1 MTRLLYA
8 LIGCLLLALAG
19 CGGGG
24 SGSGGGTTSTV
35 SGTASKGLIRNG
47 TVTIYALNPDG
58 TQGGQLAT
66 ADTDSNGHY
75 SATLTNYSGP
85 ILAVAYG
92 SYVDEA
98 TGQTVTLT
106 AANPLRAA
114 LPSASGTV
122 SLPITGLTEL
132 AVRQA
137 GTLTPAHITDANAV
151 ISSVFKVDILA
162 TSPVDATPSA
172 LGAAGVT
179 AGQRDYTLALA
190 ALSQLASTSSG
201 GTPGQKLE
209 AALATIS
216 QGITSSNISS
226 QTASTFVNALD
237 SYLSTNGGVNDVVT
251 SHGGSALVS
260 VGSRRAVL
268 TVAVSGAGPGINGA
282 EFNMSFPAG
291 VTVKSQ
297 SDGLTDNC
305 VLGATAGT
313 SGALLAGSFT
323 AASGST
329 PGVLRVVLVSATP
342 VIDGTIL
349 VINADVADGLTPA
362 MADFPISFVSVVG
375 ADGAPVNGATV
386 AVTGVSVQ

>member
-8 LIGCLLLALAG
+8 LIGCLLLILAG

-24 SGSGGGTTSTV
+24 GGGGTTSTV

-47 TVTIYALNPDG
+47 TVIIYAINPDG

-66 ADTDSNGHY
+66 ATTDSNGHY
-75 SATLTNYSGP
+75 SATLTNYTGP
-85 ILAVAYG
+85 ILAVAFG

-98 TGQTVTLT
+98 TGQTVTLA

-122 SLPITGLTEL
+122 SLPVTGLTEL

-137 GTLTPAHITDANAV
+137 GTLTPTHITDANAL

-162 TSPVDATPSA
+162 TTPVDATPSA

-179 AGQRDYTLALA
+179 PGQRDYTLALA

-201 GTPGQKLE
+201 GTPGQKLD
-209 AALATIS
+209 AALATLS
-216 QGITSSNISS
+216 QGITSNISS

-237 SYLSTNGGVNDVVT
+237 SYLSSNSGVNEVVT

-260 VGSRRAVL
+260 VGSRRAVI
-268 TVAVSGAGPGINGA
+268 TVAVSGAGTGIHGA
-282 EFNMSFPAG
+282 EFSMSFPAG

-329 PGVLRVVLVSATP
+329 PGVLRAVLVSATA
-342 VIDGTIL
+342 VTDGAIL
-349 VINADVADGLTPA
+349 VINADVADSLTPTA
-362 MADFPISFVSVVG
+362 AEFPISLVSVVG
-375 ADGAPVNGATV
+375 ADGAPVSAATV